1 MQITKKGNGNGN
13 KNESAGI
20 NGKNSIIMN
29 PNEELQFVHI
39 IVLTALSLYKLRSSQ
54 YLHGLYTWCKENTG
68 KKLRWISPLIDFVKH
83 RVESGIHGFQASLM
97 HPAVLDSASYG
108 DPTSGGA
115 ITYLAKEA
123 YMFHAFLHEQ
133 MDPSSQMAAYE
144 AQAEKYRQKVVQS
157 CSAPQTQEYL
167 HALSNFDNGVVL
179 ATYNDDQ
186 VASTGS
192 RIQSWFRTDDILI
205 HSHQLLLQSA
215 SCLQNGYGK
224 LPSWKDSGKLPNLL
238 KKAEEQLNKLLTDH
252 RLIKDQFQQVL
263 ILKGIHNEL
272 TALVQKK
279 SGKLGRF
286 LSLVDTRNDKNR
298 FPPTSQLILIKKW
311 GEFFTQ
317 FRKNNPKFYF
327 QLNSLN
333 LEIAIVARKERN
345 FRMASSYLRKLLIG
359 SNPEITLKDYM
370 KQLDLTSS
378 LLSVERASSLRQAA
392 KLIHVLGD
400 GDAGLLSV
408 QTLCG
413 IATSI
418 HTTYSYQYQQGQGT
432 DSSMTELLEIS
443 SRSLNTMAKWL
454 KNEPLLFEQVYPDM
468 ISAFS
473 DRSTVAH
480 VLQLEQSSPAPT
492 IQDFLSNSNAI
503 IPGQNNS
510 TVETDLII
518 GRLIRLAV
526 VQAPHVAKIWNNLA
540 NWSLE
545 AGEKNLSSCNS
556 NTIELTFEEKEE
568 ISSMIH
574 LRAQDQNLGIEN
586 VHLPYQNSE
595 INEVL
600 GLISQIKSK
609 QSRSDYGG
617 TGKNEWMRRA
627 LKDCRILNNAQN
639 SLLDSLQLIWEKVQ
653 KRVFFYHETAVN
665 AYFQFLSKTENRQS
679 EKVVTATLR
688 LLQLTV
694 HHAVELQECLQ
705 KGLESTP
712 SSKWRAIIPQLFS
725 RLNHPVM
732 IVRNRIS
739 ELLCRIANDYPH
751 LIIYPAIVG
760 SVSTADSDKFSNLL
774 STVVNDENDGSDPKN
789 KEMQLATFSNVD
801 KLEKEKEDEVVPELR
816 SAHAKIVDFIVKQR
830 SGIGQKSVEQVQN
843 VVCELQRI
851 SVLWDELWLG
861 TLQQYGNEINRR
873 VKKMEDE
880 IHRLEKNNTLTE
892 NEKIRLVREKYN
904 IIFKPIIYVL
914 EKVAD
919 ITCRSEPAPET
930 LHEKSFSLKYGE
942 FLANTI
948 PKLKEPAMPSKP
960 KDVWGILNQFQQSLS
975 NRVNKKHQLKM
986 SDISTVLSK
995 MRATYVPMPGNDCNS
1010 GKELLIDSFEDPITI
1025 LPTKT
1030 KPKRISVIANDGRR
1044 YTYLFK
1050 GLEDLHL
1057 DERIMQFLKIAN
1069 IMMMKRGKGDYSAR
1083 HYSVV
1088 PLGPR
1093 SGLIQWVEGT
1103 IPLYSLYKRWQQRQQ
1118 NNDAAAKKTQETTS
1132 IPTAYQKPSEAF
1144 YAKLVPLLR
1153 DHGITNLDN
1162 RKEWP
1167 LEIMNRVYQILAAET
1182 PNNLLSQEIW
1192 FASDDSEQWFKMTEN
1207 ITRSIAVMSV
1217 IGYVI
1222 GLGDRHLDNLLVDLK
1237 SGEIIH
1243 IDYNCCFEKGKN
1255 LRIPERVP
1263 CRLTQNIVNSFG
1275 LTGVDGVFRLS
1286 CEHVLDTMRSGRET
1300 LLTLLE
1306 AFVYDPLV
1314 DWTPGI
1320 ELGFAGAYQ
1329 GGGRQNMLV
1338 GQDMAQD
1345 KRDMQTEIT
1354 FSMLSVRISEIR
1366 GPWLENQGHI
1376 VTTLAGVED
1385 GLNLWL
1391 DETVN
1396 IHQLNDYLT
1405 KLHHGMSILKEA
1417 EANPRHRLY
1426 SLQDRYVE
1434 HKMVEQAVLI
1444 AQEKAFKFIE
1454 EYEKRM
1460 HLHQRATE
1468 FALTPV
1474 QIRKWTT
1481 EVADIKVV
1489 NTGGETGLASSKT
1502 SNIVKTFL
1510 ENAGQNSLLEQ
1521 LQGVE
1526 NVFGKGLEKLKSDLQ
1541 TCLLLLGSYATVTSL
1556 FPQSYKSEHRN
1567 SLYVK
1572 WMREVTEN
1580 NNMETCH
1587 QVLAA
1592 FTAQFA
1598 DNGLEATRIKQHHIL
1613 NLNYQLESW
1622 TQEINFRLQNIYE
1635 RILKEGINYQTG
1647 STAILQDISKSRSDL
1662 QRYLQNEKCK
1672 TVYSIL
1678 SGIAATK
1685 MAEIVKKVVTLE
1697 STIHFNGGEGQFV
1710 DLSNSDWFLFDE
1722 ILMEI
1727 GFGSQFLDTIDFLGL
1742 FSETTSDGSMSS
1754 LLKCYNHF
1762 HHAVKQLQNLN
1773 SSFFAVILQEGL
1785 KCFLREDPSIITV
1798 ALELN
1803 KIVSSVGISVEEA
1816 IEELDVQIRYC
1827 VTNMELSN
1835 DTASVIAVSKTLR
1848 SQYQQLIKKLNE
1860 TGTSKGELNEKMS
1873 STTIEQG
1880 KMLFLAFNSLFDS
1893 VDSSIKE
1900 VKTSLK
1906 SCQVPETWSVGID
1919 SIAGIY

>member
-1 MQITKKGNGNGN
+1 MLENFQSTRRNGLNV
-13 KNESAGI
+13 
-20 NGKNSIIMN
+20 GKDISTGGSSTNPIILN
-29 PNEELQFVHI
+29 PTEELQFIHLA
-39 IVLTALSLYKLRSSQ
+39 VLTALSLYKLRSSQ
-54 YLHGLYTWCKENTG
+54 HLRGLYSWCKENTG
-68 KKLRWISPLIDFVKH
+68 KKLRWIGPLIDFVKN
-83 RVESGIHGFQASLM
+83 RVESGIQGIQASLM
-97 HPAVLDSASYG
+97 HPAVLDSISYG
-108 DPTSGGA
+108 DPKAGGA

-123 YMFHAFLHEQ
+123 YLVHALLHEP
-133 MDPSSQMAAYE
+133 MNNSNQMAAYE

-179 ATYNDDQ
+179 PTYKDDE
-186 VASTGS
+186 SINFD
-192 RIQSWFRTDDILI
+192 RNSWFAADDILI

-215 SCLQNGYGK
+215 SCFQSGYGK

-238 KKAEEQLNKLLTDH
+238 KNSEGQLNDMLINH
-252 RLIKDQFQQVL
+252 RLMEDQFQQVL

-272 TALVQKK
+272 SALAQKRP
-279 SGKLGRF
+279 GKLGRF
-286 LSLVDTRNDKNR
+286 LSLVDVRNEREK

-317 FRKNNPKFYF
+317 FRKNNPKYYF

-345 FRMASSYLRKLLIG
+345 YKTSGSYLRKLLIG
-359 SNPEITLKDYM
+359 PNTELTLKDYM
-370 KQLDLTSS
+370 KQLDLSNS

-392 KLIHVLGD
+392 KLVHVLGD

-418 HTTYSYQYQQGQGT
+418 FSTYSYQYQQGQGT

-454 KNEPLLFEQVYPDM
+454 KAEPILFEQVYPEM

-473 DRSTVAH
+473 DRSTVTH
-480 VLQLEQSSPAPT
+480 VLQLEENSPAPT
-492 IQDFLSNSNAI
+492 VQDFL
-503 IPGQNNS
+503 IPDGILFRHINNS
-510 TVETDLII
+510 ADTDLVI

-545 AGEKNLSSCNS
+545 VGEKNLSTCEN
-556 NTIELTFEEKEE
+556 NTIELTVEERQG
-568 ISSMIH
+568 ISSLLSSQLLENDGFGENI
-574 LRAQDQNLGIEN
+574 NLI
-586 VHLPYQNSE
+586 YQNSKLDE
-595 INEVL
+595 IFQL
-600 GLISQIKSK
+600 MSQFKVK
-609 QSRSDYGG
+609 QSRIDLVGSGKYGWM
-617 TGKNEWMRRA
+617 KNA
-627 LKDCRILNNAQN
+627 LRECKALQNAP
-639 SLLDSLQLIWEKVQ
+639 SALLDSLQLIWEKVQ
-653 KRVFFYHETAVN
+653 KRAFFFHETAVN
-665 AYFQFLSKTENRQS
+665 AYFQFLFKTENRQS

-694 HHAVELQECLQ
+694 HHALELQECLQ

-725 RLNHPVM
+725 RLNHPIM

-739 ELLCRIANDYPH
+739 ELLCRIANDFPH
-751 LIIYPAIVG
+751 LIIYPAVVG

-774 STVVNDENDGSDPKN
+774 SSVVDDENEGIEAKNGQMRELENLANIVKSEEEKSDGI
-789 KEMQLATFSNVD
+789 
-801 KLEKEKEDEVVPELR
+801 VPEMR

-830 SGIGQKSVEQVQN
+830 SGVGQKSVEQVQN
-843 VVCELQRI
+843 VVYELQRI

-873 VKKMEDE
+873 TKKMEDE
-880 IHRLEKNNTLTE
+880 LQRLDRNNTLSE
-892 NEKIRLVREKYN
+892 QEKTRLVREKYN

-919 ITCRSEPAPET
+919 ITCKGEKGPET
-930 LHEKSFSLKYGE
+930 AHEKSFGTKYGE
-942 FLANTI
+942 FLTSAI
-948 PKLKEPAMPSKP
+948 PKLKEPSTPSKP
-960 KDVWGILNQFQQSLS
+960 KDVWGILHQFQLSLS
-975 NRVNKKHQLKM
+975 NRVNRKNQLKM
-986 SDISTVLSK
+986 SEISNVLSK
-995 MRATYVPMPGNDCNS
+995 MRSTYVPMPGIDCSS
-1010 GKELLIDSFEDPITI
+1010 GNELLIDSFDEPITI

-1030 KPKRISVIANDGRR
+1030 KPKRISVFANDGRR

-1118 NNDAAAKKTQETTS
+1118 MNDAAAKKTHETTS
-1132 IPTAYQKPSEAF
+1132 APTAYQKPSEAF
-1144 YAKLVPLLR
+1144 YGKLVPLLR

-1167 LEIMNRVYQILAAET
+1167 MEIMKRVYQTLSAET

-1192 FASDDSEQWFKMTEN
+1192 FASEDSEHWFKMTES

-1217 IGYVI
+1217 IGYII

-1237 SGEIIH
+1237 SGELIH

-1263 CRLTQNIVNSFG
+1263 CRLTQNIVNAFG

-1329 GGGRQNMLV
+1329 GGARQNVLV

-1366 GPWLENQGHI
+1366 GPWLENQGHL
-1376 VTTLAGVED
+1376 TTALAGVED

-1391 DETVN
+1391 DESVN

-1444 AQEKAFKFIE
+1444 AQEKVSKFIE
-1454 EYEKRM
+1454 EHEKRI
-1460 HLHQRATE
+1460 HLHQRALE

-1474 QIRKWTT
+1474 QLRKWTT
-1481 EVADIKVV
+1481 EVSEIKVV

-1526 NVFGKGLEKLKSDLQ
+1526 NVFGKGLEKLKNDLQ

-1556 FPQSYKSEHRN
+1556 FPQSYRSEHRSN
-1567 SLYVK
+1567 LYVQ
-1572 WMREVTEN
+1572 WMREVSEN
-1580 NNMETCH
+1580 SDLESCH
-1587 QVLAA
+1587 KVLAA
-1592 FTAQFA
+1592 FTAQYA
-1598 DNGLEATRIKQHHIL
+1598 DSGLETTRIKQHHIL

-1622 TQEINFRLQNIYE
+1622 TQEINFRLQNIFE
-1635 RILKEGINYQTG
+1635 RIVKEGIDCQTG
-1647 STAILQDISKSRSDL
+1647 NAAILHDISRSRADL
-1662 QRYLQNEKCK
+1662 QKYLQNEKCK
-1672 TVYSIL
+1672 TVQSIL
-1678 SGIAATK
+1678 GGISVSK
-1685 MAEIVKKVVTLE
+1685 LAEITNKILALE
-1697 STIHFNGGEGQFV
+1697 STIHVSGGEGHFV
-1710 DLSNSDWFLFDE
+1710 DLSNNDWFLFDE
-1722 ILMEI
+1722 ILMDI
-1727 GFGSQFLDTIDFLGL
+1727 GLSSRFLDTLDFLEILSNPNGN
-1742 FSETTSDGSMSS
+1742 DAMSN
-1754 LLKCYNHF
+1754 LLRCYHQF
-1762 HHAVKQLQNLN
+1762 HNAVNQLQNLN

-1785 KCFLREDPSIITV
+1785 KCFLREDPSIINV

-1803 KIVSSVGISVEEA
+1803 NIVNTVEISVQDA
-1816 IEELDVQIRYC
+1816 IAELDVKIRYC
-1827 VTNMELSN
+1827 ISNMELSN
-1835 DTASVIAVSKTLR
+1835 DVTSIVNTCR
-1848 SQYQQLIKKLNE
+1848 SLKARYQVMIKKFNE
-1860 TGTSKGELNEKMS
+1860 TGKGEFNDNIPTS
-1873 STTIEQG
+1873 TIEQG
-1880 KMLFLAFNSLFDS
+1880 KMMFLAFNSLFDNL
-1893 VDSSIKE
+1893 DSAMTD

-1906 SCQVPETWSVGID
+1906 SIEIPESWSIGID
-1919 SIAGIY
+1919 TLAGN